1 MSTEKEPRI
10 KHGDRVRN
18 TITGAQGTAVGVRFV
33 HSTGEME
40 GLRVL
45 RNGMESTVDPTEWE
59 TVASEPV
66 SANATN
72 PAMHTVDLKPR
83 MLVLVITSLAQLGVA
98 FKCATR
104 DTATGE
110 TALSVDESR
119 AHLLDEIV
127 KVMEERSARV

>member
-1 MSTEKEPRI
+1 MSTQKEPRI
-10 KHGDRVRN
+10 KHGDRVRHKR
-18 TITGAQGTAVGVRFV
+18 TGVYGTAVTVKFM
-33 HSTGEME
+33 HNTGEMI
-40 GLRVL
+40 GLVVRHS
-45 RNGMESTVDPTEWE
+45 GHETTVDPAEWE

-66 SANATN
+66 STNATK
-72 PAMHTVDLKPR
+72 PARHTIDLKPR

-98 FKCATR
+98 FKCSTR
-104 DTATGE
+104 DAVTGE